1 MFEYMYILNSLVESL
16 FTALWFVVL
25 SKADLLPVM
34 YVKFSPDEE
43 EEF

>member
-25 SKADLLPVM
+25 SKVDLLPVM
-34 YVKFSPDEE
+34 YVQYPADEE
-43 EEF
+43 E

>member
-25 SKADLLPVM
+25 SKANLLPVM
-34 YVKFSPDEE
+34 YVEYSPEE
-43 EEF
+43 KD